1 MNLPKNPIILI
12 PARMSS
18 VRLPNKPLAIING
31 DPMIVHVWRRAIEA
45 KLGRVVVA
53 CGEDEILKVIEKAGG
68 EAVLTDPNEP
78 SGSDRIFSALQT
90 LDPSC
95 EHDAVLNIQ
104 GDLPVLES
112 STIESAWML
121 LASNN
126 VDIGTAAAP
135 ITIHEERHNPSV
147 VKAIVAWEEDK
158 PKGRALYFTRA
169 TAPSGDGPL
178 FHHIGLYA
186 YRREALEKFVT
197 LPVSPLEQREKL
209 EQLRALEN
217 GMRIDVALVDT
228 VPFGVDTPEDLERAR
243 KLL

>member
-31 DPMIVHVWRRAIEA
+31 DPMIVHVWRRAVEA

-53 CGEDEILKVIEKAGG
+53 CGEDEILKVIQKAGG
-68 EAVLTDPNEP
+68 EAVLTDPSEP

-121 LASNN
+121 LSNNN

-135 ITIHEERHNPSV
+135 ITIYEERHNPSV
-147 VKAIVAWEEDK
+147 VKAIVSWEEDK

-169 TAPSGDGPL
+169 TAPSGEGPL

-197 LPVSPLEQREKL
+197 LPLSPLEKREKL

>member
-12 PARMSS
+12 PARMGS

-31 DPMIVHVWRRAIEA
+31 DPMIVHVWQRAIEA
-45 KLGRVVVA
+45 NLGRVVVA

-95 EHDAVLNIQ
+95 EHDAVINIQ

-126 VDIGTAAAP
+126 VVKNKVKTSLQTQAHQLPNQSPHQVLALLLP
-135 ITIHEERHNPSV
+135 CENHHEKDLNMNYYLHHLTQFSAKSNHKAFLSV
-147 VKAIVAWEEDK
+147 TKV
-158 PKGRALYFTRA
+158 
-169 TAPSGDGPL
+169 
-178 FHHIGLYA
+178 HIL
-186 YRREALEKFVT
+186 
-197 LPVSPLEQREKL
+197 
-209 EQLRALEN
+209 
-217 GMRIDVALVDT
+217 
-228 VPFGVDTPEDLERAR
+228 
-243 KLL
+243 

>member
-1 MNLPKNPIILI
+1 
-12 PARMSS
+12 MSS

-31 DPMIVHVWRRAIEA
+31 DPMIVHVWRRAVEA

-53 CGEDEILKVIEKAGG
+53 CGEDEILKVIQKAGG
-68 EAVLTDPNEP
+68 EAVLTDPSEP

-121 LASNN
+121 LSNNN

-135 ITIHEERHNPSV
+135 ITIYEERHNPSV
-147 VKAIVAWEEDK
+147 VKAIVSWEEDK

-169 TAPSGDGPL
+169 TAPSGEGPL

-197 LPVSPLEQREKL
+197 LPLSPLEKREKL